1 MMMKMIK
8 TRLHKLSSLKMVKY
22 PYLQRIISIGRRNMG
37 AFPVLILLSLAQT
50 DAALAATAPS
60 LGVASSFAVLGG
72 ATVTNTGATSIT
84 GDLGLSPGTSI
95 TGFFGT
101 TANEGP
107 GVVTGVVHQTDAI
120 AASAQTDATAAVSAI
135 TSQGCTQDLSG
146 QDLGTVSTLTPGVY
160 CFTSSAALTGTL
172 TLNGSGVY
180 IFKIVSTLTTAAASH
195 VALSNG
201 ADSANVFWK
210 VDTATLGAS
219 STFKGTIFA
228 TTSIGLGASAN
239 LVGRAVA
246 RTGAVT
252 LNTNTVSLPPPPIIT
267 IAKSVVAYSDPVN
280 ITTNPK
286 AIPGSEMSYTIT
298 MTNSGNGAV
307 DNNTTVVTDP
317 IPANTALFV
326 NDIAAGSGPVLFTQG
341 ATTSGLT
348 YTFTALDNLGDDV
361 DFSDDSGATWVYVPT
376 PGADGCDPL
385 VTNLRI
391 NPKGTFAGNATPP
404 SPSLSLNFRVCVK

>member
-1 MMMKMIK
+1 
-8 TRLHKLSSLKMVKY
+8 
-22 PYLQRIISIGRRNMG
+22 MG
-37 AFPVLILLSLAQT
+37 VVPVLILLSLAQT

-317 IPANTALFV
+317 IPANTALYV
-326 NDIAAGSGPVLFTQG
+326 RDINGANSGPVRFTDG
-341 ATTSGLT
+341 ATASGLT
-348 YTFTALDNLGDDV
+348 YTFTALNDPGDDV
-361 DFSDDSGATWVYVPT
+361 DFYSSGMGWDYAPT
-376 PGADGCDPL
+376 AGADGCDPL

-391 NPKGTFAGNATPP
+391 NPKGTFAGNATSS
-404 SPSLSLNFRVCVK
+404 SPSLSLSFRVCVK